1 MQFIG
6 YSSIPIALFA
16 GVITLFYG
24 QLLSESL
31 DLIRFILNTTAT
43 FIIYNLVQIIPIYT
57 QKESS
62 QKREWFKQH
71 LKTLYVLLA
80 LCSIII
86 LFLLKYLNFF
96 DFLNYA
102 HLAGLCLL
110 YEGPFKYNLR
120 KIPYFK
126 SILISYVWTMAIV
139 APYFYDNYLIPSPWW
154 LAEFF
159 IYIFSL
165 CLAFDLRDRVSDI
178 KENIKTV
185 VNKINFQ
192 KAKYL
197 IYGLYLL
204 SLIILISLIGF
215 RPGIFIYFTIHTFIL
230 TNINENR
237 KDFYYLFAID
247 GLIFFKALTLWNF

>member
-16 GVITLFYG
+16 GVISLFYG
-24 QLLSESL
+24 KLLSESL
-31 DLIRFILNTTAT
+31 DLIRFTLNTTAT

-71 LKTLYVLLA
+71 LTFLYVFFII
-80 LCSIII
+80 CSIII
-86 LFLLKYLNFF
+86 LLTLRYLNFF
-96 DFLNYA
+96 DFLNYV

-120 KIPYFK
+120 KVPYLK
-126 SILISYVWTMAIV
+126 SVLISYVWTMAIV
-139 APYFYDNYLIPSPWW
+139 APYFYDNYNVPSFWW
-154 LAEFF
+154 IAEFF

-165 CLAFDLRDRVSDI
+165 CLAFDLRDRISDV
-178 KENIKTV
+178 KENIKTI
-185 VNKINFQ
+185 VNKISFQ
-192 KAKYL
+192 NAKFL

-215 RPGIFIYFTIHTFIL
+215 KLGIFIYFTIHTFIL

-237 KDFYYLFAID
+237 KDLYYLFAVD
-247 GLIFFKALTLWNF
+247 GLIFFKALALWNF

>member
-16 GVITLFYG
+16 GVISLYYG
-24 QLLSESL
+24 LVLSESL
-31 DLIRFILNTTAT
+31 DLIRFTLNTCAT

-62 QKREWFKQH
+62 QKREWFIRH
-71 LKTLYVLLA
+71 LKTLYVLLVF
-80 LCSIII
+80 CSIII
-86 LFLLKYLNFF
+86 LLLLKDLNFF
-96 DFLNYA
+96 DILNYV
-102 HLAGLCLL
+102 HLAGLCFL

-120 KIPYFK
+120 KIPYLK

-139 APYFYDNYLIPSPWW
+139 TPYFYDNYIIPSPWW

-159 IYIFSL
+159 IYMLSL
-165 CLAFDLRDRVSDI
+165 CLAFDLRDRISDI
-178 KENIKTV
+178 RENIKTI
-185 VNKINFQ
+185 VNKISFH

-197 IYGLYLL
+197 VYGLYLL

-215 RPGIFIYFTIHTFIL
+215 KTGIFIYFIIHTLIL

-237 KDFYYLFAID
+237 KDLYYLFAID
-247 GLIFFKALTLWNF
+247 GLIFFKAVTLWNF